1 MKCVPS
7 WCQKFFAYTFSIIK
21 KVVCEYISMFWALI
35 NLTQMV
41 VP

>member
-1 MKCVPS
+1 MCSILVPEVL
-7 WCQKFFAYTFSIIK
+7 CLHIFNKIK